1 MTNNSLFTEVSC
13 HSLIK
18 YGEELCGDHFEM
30 IEPDD
35 DSIIVV
41 LADGMGS
48 GVKASIL
55 STLTSKIISTMLANN
70 LSLEECVSTIA
81 STLPV
86 NSEVGVAYSTFTII
100 RIWDNSEV
108 QILIYDNPDII
119 FMRNGKI
126 MDLAK
131 SEIQYGDKKI
141 KMSYFKLKEGD
152 CLLGF
157 SDGALH
163 ASSNNIMNFDWDL
176 KDIKEFVAKIYDK
189 KMTANMYTSILLDE
203 CNRLYGGKPKD
214 DVSVFTVRIRKRE
227 TANMLIGPPRDPKDV
242 ALMLS
247 LFFSKEGKRIVCGG
261 TTSELAAEYLGK
273 DVIQG
278 TVSYDK
284 SIPPMGEIEGVD
296 LVTEGTITL
305 NRVLAYAKKYLED
318 SEDFDNWSSDM
329 DAAFVM
335 ARIIFEE
342 VTDINMFVGRA
353 ENKAHLSP
361 NLAIGYSIKMKI
373 VEELE
378 ECLKKMGKKVKV
390 RYF

>member
-152 CLLGF
+152 CLLGL
-157 SDGALH
+157 LH
-163 ASSNNIMNFDWDL
+163 
-176 KDIKEFVAKIYDK
+176 
-189 KMTANMYTSILLDE
+189 
-203 CNRLYGGKPKD
+203 
-214 DVSVFTVRIRKRE
+214 
-227 TANMLIGPPRDPKDV
+227 
-242 ALMLS
+242 
-247 LFFSKEGKRIVCGG
+247 
-261 TTSELAAEYLGK
+261 
-273 DVIQG
+273 
-278 TVSYDK
+278 SY
-284 SIPPMGEIEGVD
+284 
-296 LVTEGTITL
+296 
-305 NRVLAYAKKYLED
+305 
-318 SEDFDNWSSDM
+318 
-329 DAAFVM
+329 
-335 ARIIFEE
+335 
-342 VTDINMFVGRA
+342 
-353 ENKAHLSP
+353 
-361 NLAIGYSIKMKI
+361 
-373 VEELE
+373 
-378 ECLKKMGKKVKV
+378 
-390 RYF
+390 

>member
-1 MTNNSLFTEVSC
+1 
-13 HSLIK
+13 
-18 YGEELCGDHFEM
+18 
-30 IEPDD
+30 
-35 DSIIVV
+35 
-41 LADGMGS
+41 
-48 GVKASIL
+48 
-55 STLTSKIISTMLANN
+55 
-70 LSLEECVSTIA
+70 
-81 STLPV
+81 
-86 NSEVGVAYSTFTII
+86 
-100 RIWDNSEV
+100 
-108 QILIYDNPDII
+108 
-119 FMRNGKI
+119 
-126 MDLAK
+126 
-131 SEIQYGDKKI
+131 
-141 KMSYFKLKEGD
+141 
-152 CLLGF
+152 
-157 SDGALH
+157 
-163 ASSNNIMNFDWDL
+163 MNFDWDL

-247 LFFSKEGKRIVCGG
+247 LFFSKEGKHIVCGG